1 MQLTSVSTLHFE
13 KDGIDEELSSDEE
26 LFELLEFTEDE
37 DFFSLLLETSEEED
51 PFSLLLETAEEEE
64 SFPLLLEESSCKELI
79 SGFGF
84 AGLQESSSPQARNS
98 AHAHATEEAKP
109 SFRKFIF
116 ILITPY
122 QL

>member
-26 LFELLEFTEDE
+26 LSELLEATEEEDPVSTLLEVGEDE
-37 DFFSLLLETSEEED
+37 DSFSLLLEVTEEED
-51 PFSLLLETAEEEE
+51 FFS
-64 SFPLLLEESSCKELI
+64 LLLEESSCKELI

-84 AGLQESSSPQARNS
+84 AGLQESSSSQATKI
-98 AHAHATEEAKP
+98 AHATKVANH
-109 SFRKFIF
+109 SFRRFIL
-116 ILITPY
+116 ILITPC